1 MELNDNLAAIIDKIR
16 INAEDILGII
26 DFGIK
31 PLLNKTKEED
41 YEISAETLDK
51 LISELMLTK
60 ENLNKNFISLRR
72 KIWGDYGI

>member
-72 KIWGDYGI
+72 KI